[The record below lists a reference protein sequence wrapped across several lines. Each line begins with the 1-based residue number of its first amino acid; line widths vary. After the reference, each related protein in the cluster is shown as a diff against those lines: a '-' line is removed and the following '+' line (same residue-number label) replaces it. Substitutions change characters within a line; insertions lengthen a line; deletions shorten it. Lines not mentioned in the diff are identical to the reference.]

1 LNKLTIITLA
11 ILSFFL
17 ATAVN
22 AATLFGY
29 EIEPFQTI
37 RIDTASQSITVLID
51 SFSRCQDLEMASS
64 STIYNVCDG
73 DFMITDITT
82 GSTTDLPSLS
92 NLPGNTDT
100 ATALELTNNTLYAA
114 FAGFGVKDEPGEFG
128 MIDVSTSIVTSIGPM
143 TGMGAPTGGLHDV
156 EGTMY
161 AVSAADAVDSS
172 LFTIDVSSGAATLIA
187 PLTLAGFAVNS
198 VTALAYA
205 DGKMFTVINNDSML
219 YSIDLST
226 GELTPEFGLGVGIS
240 VNVVSLTVGK
250 PPANQ
255 FSIDDGFIK
264 LDTIGNQQLLDGEC
278 SSSSHYGRMVF
289 DETGTGSL
297 WVCSE
302 AGWAVH

>member
-22 AATLFGY
+22 AATLFGNDLDA
-29 EIEPFQTI
+29 FVTI
-37 RIDTASQSITVLID
+37 RIDTASQSITFLIGG
-51 SFSRCQDLEMASS
+51 FTGCQDLEMASG
-64 STIYNVCDG
+64 STIYSVCEDE
-73 DFMITDITT
+73 FQITDITT
-82 GSTTDLPSLS
+82 GSTTDLPLLS
-92 NLPGNTDT
+92 NLPENTNS

-114 FAGFGVKDEPGEFG
+114 FAGFGVKDQPGEFG
-128 MIDVSTSIVTSIGPM
+128 IIDVSTSTVTSIGPM

-219 YSIDLST
+219 YSIDLGT
-226 GELTPEFGLGVGIS
+226 GELTPEFDLGVG
-240 VNVVSLTVGK
+240 VRVVSLTAGK
-250 PPANQ
+250 PSANQ